1 MDSISKFM
9 GRRKPADLGYNLEPH
24 ADLEGLDLFK
34 VDLRGLDLTGVNLK
48 DARFAFCDLREVNLT
63 HAYLVGATFL
73 NSPLAEANLT
83 SAVMDGID
91 LTGANLIEA
100 ILDDAS
106 LDSADLSGA
115 VLHGAKLRGADLRD
129 ADLCGA
135 DLEDADLTGAKLRG
149 ANLLGAVLDGA
160 DLTGAK
166 LEGATL
172 PPPPRRVRSYGAMTG
187 PILKMS
193 KPDSPARAVEF
204 KKRYPA
210 EFERLKADTSGRDFT
225 DNLKA
230 ALRSKYASPSEW
242 VVTSAMYRSIDQ
254 RLSDKPNRV
263 LLFNIDTDSD
273 EYTEAQRRLLK
284 KLSKAV
290 AEEYPKHP
298 SAPLPLLTVGWIR
311 YAQND
316 LLGVML
322 IEEVQSDVQ
331 FLRTKE
337 KGTSREVKQLHA
349 ANIHVEDHAE
359 VIELLRPYSSR
370 FYEDA
375 IGLVFQDAEALG
387 YTVEMLG
394 FTDKK
399 RGTPRHVYTD
409 LPKRMGMAGKRYS
422 KMPTMRELQDKVS
435 FYKPNPSKPSRRHR

>member
-1 MDSISKFM
+1 MDSIGKFI
-9 GRRKPADLGYNLEPH
+9 GRRKAADLGHNLKPH
-24 ADLEGLDLFK
+24 ADLTGLDLFK
-34 VDLRGLDLTGVNLK
+34 ADLQGLDLTGVDLR
-48 DARFAFCDLREVNLT
+48 DARFVFCDLREVNLT
-63 HAYLVGATFL
+63 GAYLLGATFL
-73 NSPLAEANLT
+73 NSPLTEANLT

-91 LTGANLIEA
+91 LIGANLIEA
-100 ILDDAS
+100 TLNNAS

-115 VLHGAKLRGADLRD
+115 VLHGAKLREACLRD

-135 DLEDADLTGAKLRG
+135 DLEDADLTGADLRG

-166 LEGATL
+166 LAGAIL

-193 KPDSPARAVEF
+193 KPDSPVRAAEF
-204 KKRYPA
+204 KKRYPS
-210 EFERLKADTSGRDFT
+210 EFERLKADTAGRDFT

-242 VVTSAMYRSIDQ
+242 VVTSAMYRSIGQ

-263 LLFNIDTDSD
+263 LLFNVDTSSP
-273 EYTEAQRRLLK
+273 EYTPHQRALLA
-284 KLSKAV
+284 KLRKAV
-290 AEEYPKHP
+290 AEEHREHP
-298 SAPLPLLTVGWIR
+298 SAPLPLFTVGWLR

-322 IEEVQSDVQ
+322 IEEIQSDVQ
-331 FLRTKE
+331 FLRTQE
-337 KGTSREVKQLHA
+337 KGTFREIHQLEKA
-349 ANIHVEDHAE
+349 DIDPADRAE

-394 FTDKK
+394 FIDKK
-399 RGTPRHVYTD
+399 RGTPRHVYTE
-409 LPKRMGMAGKRYS
+409 LPKRLGMTGKRYS
-422 KMPTMRELQDKVS
+422 KMPTVRELQDKVS
-435 FYKPNPSKPSRRHR
+435 FYKPNPSKPSRRRK